1 MLKKVA
7 IITYY
12 WPPSGG
18 AGVQRWLKFTKY
30 LPENGWQPIV
40 FIPENANYPS
50 IDDSLEKD
58 IPKEAIIYKIPIWE
72 PYDLYR
78 KFLGLDKKKNIN
90 HTFNHEN
97 KKSKWKQKMSLW
109 LKCNLFIPD
118 PRIFWLFKGVKTIE
132 QIMNDQKIEHL
143 ITTSPPNSVQLF
155 GYFLKKRIPNL
166 KWISDL
172 RDPWTNIFFEKD
184 LPYSFISKWINKQIE
199 RKTLSYA
206 NLLTTVSKKIAQ
218 DYQIKFPK
226 LACKVITN
234 GFDASDI
241 SENKT
246 TLKNKETLTFS
257 YTGTLFNLYNMP
269 VFWNAISE
277 ILKDNPEYLSKIEIE
292 IAGSISPEVLDS
304 FKALD
309 IQSVIKYHGYV
320 NHDKLNEIANRTDVF
335 LLTTPRVNNNGI
347 LTGKVFEY
355 LAYLKPILC
364 VTDPL
369 NNLSEL
375 IQTTQSGIVIDFDDI
390 IKMKNVLNQ
399 IIHDFEN
406 QNISKNDF
414 NNISQYS
421 RQNLTHQLSE
431 YLNNI

>member
-30 LPENGWQPIV
+30 LPEYGWQPIV

-50 IDDSLEKD
+50 IDTSLEKD

-78 KFLGLDKKKNIN
+78 KFLGLDKKNNIN

-97 KKSKWKQKMSLW
+97 KRSKWKQKLSLW

-118 PRIFWLFKGVKTIE
+118 PRIFWLFKGVKAIE

-155 GYFLKKRIPNL
+155 GYFLKKRIPSL

-199 RKTLSYA
+199 LKTLTKA
-206 NLLTTVSKKIAQ
+206 NLLTTVSKSIARS
-218 DYQIKFPK
+218 YQNRFPN
-226 LACKVITN
+226 LPCEVLTN
-234 GFDASDI
+234 GFDESDI
-241 SENKT
+241 IKVNHNIQRGK
-246 TLKNKETLTFS
+246 KITFS

-269 VFWNAISE
+269 IFWKAISE
-277 ILKDNPEYLSKIEIE
+277 IIEDFPEYQSKIQIE
-292 IAGSISPEVLDS
+292 IAGSISSEIMNS
-304 FKALD
+304 FKELN
-309 IQSVIKYHGYV
+309 IERIIKFHGYV
-320 NHDKLNEIANRTDVF
+320 EHEKLQEIAQRTDIF
-335 LLTTPRVNNNGI
+335 LLTTPRENHNGI

-364 VTDPL
+364 ITSPN
-369 NNLSEL
+369 NNLADL
-375 IQTTQSGIVIDFDDI
+375 IKTTKSGIVIDFDDI
-390 IKMKNVLNQ
+390 NSLKNTIYDLV
-399 IIHDFEN
+399 FKYEN
-406 QNISKNDF
+406 QNLILNDYKNVSIF
-414 NNISQYS
+414 S
-421 RQNLTHQLSE
+421 RQHLTLQLSE
-431 YLNNI
+431 YLNNL

>member
-1 MLKKVA
+1 
-7 IITYY
+7 
-12 WPPSGG
+12 
-18 AGVQRWLKFTKY
+18 
-30 LPENGWQPIV
+30 
-40 FIPENANYPS
+40 
-50 IDDSLEKD
+50 
-58 IPKEAIIYKIPIWE
+58 
-72 PYDLYR
+72 
-78 KFLGLDKKKNIN
+78 
-90 HTFNHEN
+90 
-97 KKSKWKQKMSLW
+97 
-109 LKCNLFIPD
+109 
-118 PRIFWLFKGVKTIE
+118 
-132 QIMNDQKIEHL
+132 
-143 ITTSPPNSVQLF
+143 
-155 GYFLKKRIPNL
+155 
-166 KWISDL
+166 
-172 RDPWTNIFFEKD
+172 
-184 LPYSFISKWINKQIE
+184 
-199 RKTLSYA
+199 
-206 NLLTTVSKKIAQ
+206 
-218 DYQIKFPK
+218 
-226 LACKVITN
+226 
-234 GFDASDI
+234 
-241 SENKT
+241 
-246 TLKNKETLTFS
+246 
-257 YTGTLFNLYNMP
+257 MP

-399 IIHDFEN
+399 IIQDFEN